1 MTEDLAVAAPA
12 PATVTSPAKSRPA
25 LARNVTVAT
34 KPFGRDRG
42 RTGNDQ
48 HSTDPRAG
56 SFRVDAHHGEILQ
69 GVFVAG
75 GRLRRGL
82 VTLPCPLYSTRATF
96 LPTEDSGT
104 TVRPAWRTKARRAAD
119 LTLARLGHPIPGGLL
134 DITSDIPL
142 CRGFGSSTAD
152 VTSAIGAVLAAT
164 GRRLSPA
171 EVGAL
176 AVEAETA
183 SDSLMYGGRAVVF
196 AHREGE
202 PIEDLGE
209 LMPLS
214 VLGFGTSPGGRGVDT
229 LELPPA
235 RYTSWEIEAFRPLR
249 GLLRRAVRDGD
260 AGLLGR
266 VATAST
272 LLNQRHLPIPVLD
285 DVLAVARA
293 AGAAGVQVAHS
304 GDVAGLIF
312 DATDAET
319 PARLEFAATRLDV
332 TETWQFETE
341 R

>member
-1 MTEDLAVAAPA
+1 VKENAMTEDLAVAAAA
-12 PATVTSPAKSRPA
+12 PATV
-25 LARNVTVAT
+25 
-34 KPFGRDRG
+34 
-42 RTGNDQ
+42 
-48 HSTDPRAG
+48 TDPRAG

-69 GVFVAG
+69 GVFVTG

-96 LPTEDSGT
+96 LPTQDAAVDGT
-104 TVRPAWRTKARRAAD
+104 IVRPAWRSKARRAAD
-119 LTLARLGHPIPGGLL
+119 LTLARLGHPVPGGLL
-134 DITSDIPL
+134 DLTSDIPL

-164 GRRLSPA
+164 GRRLPPA

-209 LMPLS
+209 LMPLA

-229 LELPPA
+229 LELTPA

-272 LLNQRHLPIPVLD
+272 LLNQRHLPVPGLE
-285 DVLAVARA
+285 DVLAAARA
-293 AGAAGVQVAHS
+293 AGSVGVQVAHS
-304 GDVAGLIF
+304 GDVAGLLF
-312 DATDAET
+312 DAADAET
-319 PARLEFAATRLDV
+319 PARLEFAATRLAELGV
-332 TETWQFETE
+332 TETWPFETE

>member
-12 PATVTSPAKSRPA
+12 PATV
-25 LARNVTVAT
+25 
-34 KPFGRDRG
+34 
-42 RTGNDQ
+42 
-48 HSTDPRAG
+48 TDPRAG

-69 GVFVAG
+69 GVFVTG
-75 GRLRRGL
+75 DRLRRGL

-96 LPTEDSGT
+96 LPTGDTAATGT
-104 TVRPAWRTKARRAAD
+104 TVRPAWRRKARRAAD
-119 LTLARLGHPIPGGLL
+119 LTLARLGHPVPGGLL

-164 GRRLSPA
+164 GARLAPA

-183 SDSLMYGGRAVVF
+183 SDSLMYGTRAVVF

-272 LLNQRHLPIPVLD
+272 LLNQRHLPIPGLD
-285 DVLAVARA
+285 DVLAAARA

-304 GDVAGLIF
+304 GDVAGLLF
-312 DATDAET
+312 DARDTET
-319 PARLEFAATRLDV
+319 PARLDFAATRLAALGV
-332 TETWQFETE
+332 TETWQFATE

>member
-12 PATVTSPAKSRPA
+12 PATV
-25 LARNVTVAT
+25 
-34 KPFGRDRG
+34 
-42 RTGNDQ
+42 
-48 HSTDPRAG
+48 TDPRAG

-96 LPTEDSGT
+96 LPTRDTAVAGT
-104 TVRPAWRTKARRAAD
+104 IVRPAWRSKARRAAD
-119 LTLARLGHPIPGGLL
+119 LTLARLGYPVPGGLL

-209 LMPLS
+209 LMPLAAL
-214 VLGFGTSPGGRGVDT
+214 VFGTSPGGRGVDT
-229 LELPPA
+229 LELTPA

-249 GLLRRAVRDGD
+249 GFLRRAVRDGD

-272 LLNQRHLPIPVLD
+272 LLNQRHLPVP
-285 DVLAVARA
+285 
-293 AGAAGVQVAHS
+293 
-304 GDVAGLIF
+304 GLT
-312 DATDAET
+312 ASSPSRVPPGPSACRSPT
-319 PARLEFAATRLDV
+319 AATSPACSSTPPTPKPRRGWSSPRRGS
-332 TETWQFETE
+332 T
-341 R
+341 

>member
-12 PATVTSPAKSRPA
+12 PATV
-25 LARNVTVAT
+25 
-34 KPFGRDRG
+34 
-42 RTGNDQ
+42 
-48 HSTDPRAG
+48 TDPRAG

-69 GVFVAG
+69 GVFVTD

-96 LPTEDSGT
+96 LPTDDAGT
-104 TVRPAWRTKARRAAD
+104 TVRPAWRSKARRAAD
-119 LTLARLGHPIPGGLL
+119 LTLARLGHPVPGGLL

-142 CRGFGSSTAD
+142 CRGFGLDGQRAD
-152 VTSAIGAVLAAT
+152 L
-164 GRRLSPA
+164 
-171 EVGAL
+171 
-176 AVEAETA
+176 
-183 SDSLMYGGRAVVF
+183 GGRAVVF

-209 LMPLS
+209 LMPVA

-249 GLLRRAVRDGD
+249 GLLRRAVRAGD

-272 LLNQRHLPIPVLD
+272 VLNQRHLPIPGLD
-285 DVLAVARA
+285 DVLAAARA
-293 AGAAGVQVAHS
+293 AGATGVQVAHS
-304 GDVAGLIF
+304 GDVAGLLF
-312 DATDAET
+312 DAGDPET
-319 PARLEFAATRLDV
+319 PARLEFAAARLAALGV

>member
-12 PATVTSPAKSRPA
+12 PATV
-25 LARNVTVAT
+25 
-34 KPFGRDRG
+34 
-42 RTGNDQ
+42 
-48 HSTDPRAG
+48 TDPRAG

-69 GVFVAG
+69 GVFAEG

-96 LPTEDSGT
+96 LPTEDAGT
-104 TVRPAWRTKARRAAD
+104 TVRPAWRSKARRAAD
-119 LTLARLGHPIPGGLL
+119 LTLARLGHPVPGGLL

-209 LMPLS
+209 LMPLA
-214 VLGFGTSPGGRGVDT
+214 VL
-229 LELPPA
+229 
-235 RYTSWEIEAFRPLR
+235 
-249 GLLRRAVRDGD
+249 
-260 AGLLGR
+260 
-266 VATAST
+266 
-272 LLNQRHLPIPVLD
+272 
-285 DVLAVARA
+285 
-293 AGAAGVQVAHS
+293 
-304 GDVAGLIF
+304 
-312 DATDAET
+312 
-319 PARLEFAATRLDV
+319 
-332 TETWQFETE
+332 
-341 R
+341 